1 MKRLTIMIAT
11 ALLAAG
17 LAATPAIADNHGSM
31 TAEPVELF
39 ACNFAE
45 GKSAKDLDKV
55 VANFNKWADSSG
67 MNEYTAWT
75 LVPYYATP
83 EQDFDVLWLGHAPS
97 AASLGKRQDQWLAT
111 GGKVQAEF
119 DSVIPC
125 DAHVNFASLMFKA
138 PPQRDNPP
146 DNVVISF
153 SDCNM
158 ADGMNFSD
166 DIAPALE
173 EWATYRGEHGS
184 TGGMW
189 VMFPAYGGGDEDF
202 DFKWLTGHRTLEE
215 QGKDWDQYA
224 EAGWA
229 KAAELFGGKLE
240 CDSSR
245 VYLATNRRRAESND

>member
-1 MKRLTIMIAT
+1 MKRILMAVTT

-17 LAATPAIADNHGSM
+17 LAATTAIADQHESM
-31 TAEPVELF
+31 TAVPVELF
-39 ACNFAE
+39 ACSYAD
-45 GKSAKDLDKV
+45 GKTAKDLDRV
-55 VANFNKWADSSG
+55 IDNFNKWADGVG
-67 MNEYTAWT
+67 MDDYTAWT
-75 LVPYYATP
+75 LVPYYAGP
-83 EQDFDVLWLGHAPS
+83 EQEFDLLWLGHSPK
-97 AASLGKRQDQWLAT
+97 AANLGKRQDQWLAT

-125 DAHVNFASLMFKA
+125 DAHVNFASLTFKA
-138 PPQRDNPP
+138 PAEQDDPP

-158 ADGMNFSD
+158 ADGMDFGD

-189 VMFPAYGGGDEDF
+189 VMFPAFGGGDEDF
-202 DFKWLTGHRTLEE
+202 DFKFITGHRTLEE

-229 KAAELFGGKLE
+229 KAAELFDGKLD

-245 VYLATNRRRAESND
+245 VYLAQNRRRAAAAE

>member
-1 MKRLTIMIAT
+1 MKRLTIMIVT
-11 ALLAAG
+11 ALLTAG
-17 LAATPAIADNHGSM
+17 LAATPAIADNHESEP
-31 TAEPVELF
+31 AQPVELY
-39 ACNFAE
+39 ACNYAD
-45 GKSAKDLDKV
+45 GKSGKDLDKV
-55 VANFNKWADSSG
+55 VANWNKWADGAGISD
-67 MNEYTAWT
+67 YTAWT
-75 LVPYYATP
+75 LVPFYSTP
-83 EQDFDVLWLGHAPS
+83 EQDFDVLWLGHAPK
-97 AASLGKRQDQWLAT
+97 AASLGKSQDQWLAS
-111 GGKVQAEF
+111 GSKVSAEF

-125 DAHVNFASLMFKA
+125 NAHLNMASLEFKS

-158 ADGMNFSD
+158 ADGLNFG

-173 EWATYRGEHGS
+173 EWAEYRSEHGS

-189 VMFPAYGGGDEDF
+189 IMFPAYGGGDEDF
-202 DFKWLTGHRTLEE
+202 DFKFISGYRTLEE
-215 QGKDWDQYA
+215 QGKDWDQYS

-229 KAAELFGGKLE
+229 KAEELFGGKLE